1 MMRLSTPLNR
11 PSQSQIHPHIRK
23 KTPKG
28 FRCSY
33 FYLLALALFFILLII
48 IVPSNYFT
56 SQSKEE
62 HSVENQKNDPSS
74 LLLQSIKKFRDMKIA
89 AIKSQ
94 SGSSETDLTTAT
106 VNTNPTISKDN
117 VIKQDAPPIPI
128 PLPVPLPVLV
138 KEAVRRRKIA
148 YAITITK
155 DGDFQDGAAVLA
167 YSIYLA
173 SKNGHEDIS
182 LISFVHPNV
191 TTSRPVL
198 KQLGFHIIDGKKTK
212 LRNE

>member
-11 PSQSQIHPHIRK
+11 QSQSQIHPHIRK

-62 HSVENQKNDPSS
+62 HSAENQKNDPSS

-106 VNTNPTISKDN
+106 VNTNPIINNN
-117 VIKQDAPPIPI
+117 VIEQVKVPVSLPP
-128 PLPVPLPVLV
+128 PVLAI
-138 KEAVRRRKIA
+138 KEVVRRRKIA

-173 SKNGHEDIS
+173 SKNGNEDIS

-198 KQLGFHIIDGKKTK
+198 KQLGFHIIDGKKT
-212 LRNE
+212 N

>member
-62 HSVENQKNDPSS
+62 YSAENQKNDPSS

-106 VNTNPTISKDN
+106 VNTNPIINNN
-117 VIKQDAPPIPI
+117 VIEQVKVPVSLPP
-128 PLPVPLPVLV
+128 LVLAI
-138 KEAVRRRKIA
+138 KEVVRRRKIA

-173 SKNGHEDIS
+173 SKNGNEDIS

-198 KQLGFHIIDGKKTK
+198 KQLGFHIIDGKKT
-212 LRNE
+212 N

>member
-62 HSVENQKNDPSS
+62 HSAENQKNDPSS

-106 VNTNPTISKDN
+106 VNTNPIINNN
-117 VIKQDAPPIPI
+117 VIEQVKVPVSLPPLAVAIK
-128 PLPVPLPVLV
+128 V
-138 KEAVRRRKIA
+138 AVRRRKIA

-173 SKNGHEDIS
+173 SKNGNEDIS

-198 KQLGFHIIDGKKTK
+198 KQLGFHIIDGKKT
-212 LRNE
+212 N

>member
-1 MMRLSTPLNR
+1 MRLSTPLNR
-11 PSQSQIHPHIRK
+11 QSQSQIHPHIRK

-106 VNTNPTISKDN
+106 VNTNPIINNN
-117 VIKQDAPPIPI
+117 VIEQVKVPVSLPP
-128 PLPVPLPVLV
+128 PVLAI
-138 KEAVRRRKIA
+138 KEVVRRRKIA

-173 SKNGHEDIS
+173 SKNGNEDIS

-198 KQLGFHIIDGKKTK
+198 KQLGFHIIDGKKT
-212 LRNE
+212 N

>member
-106 VNTNPTISKDN
+106 VNTNPIINNN
-117 VIKQDAPPIPI
+117 VIEQVKVPVSLPP
-128 PLPVPLPVLV
+128 LVLAI
-138 KEAVRRRKIA
+138 KEVVRRRKIA

-173 SKNGHEDIS
+173 SKNGNEDIS

-198 KQLGFHIIDGKKTK
+198 KQLGFHIIDGKKT
-212 LRNE
+212 N